1 MLVSC
6 NTLIGADKTA
16 EQIGFKAIIK
26 YNKLDFYAFV
36 AMQKPNKAGR
46 EHYMKREQIAK
57 NIVAD
62 LKELA
67 ALTSDA
73 DGAQRVAWTPTFKKA
88 TEWFAQKMQAAGA
101 EVWTDAAGN
110 SWAKFAGTSE
120 DAIVI
125 GSHLDSV
132 PDGGWLDGALGVVA
146 GMGIG
151 AYGLAD
157 TKPAKTL
164 YVVGWADEEGVAFG
178 KSCLGSSAVS
188 GIVTSK
194 DVLPLIH
201 QEDGR
206 RFSDVWQE
214 YGLNAN
220 RIGEAYTAFSKL
232 PVKAYLE
239 LHIEQAPLLALD
251 KKSVACV
258 YGVCGCNR
266 QYITFRGQQGTLG
279 GQFPHKRIAVLRG
292 QGKAPHRQKQRYG
305 DENTQHR
312 CDDFLHKR
320 YGIPFRIGNR

>member
-1 MLVSC
+1 
-6 NTLIGADKTA
+6 
-16 EQIGFKAIIK
+16 
-26 YNKLDFYAFV
+26 
-36 AMQKPNKAGR
+36 
-46 EHYMKREQIAK
+46 MKREQIAK

-88 TEWFAQKMQAAGA
+88 TEWFTQKMQAAGA
-101 EVWTDAAGN
+101 DVWTDAAGN
-110 SWAKFAGTSE
+110 SWAKFAGESKE
-120 DAIVI
+120 CIVI

-151 AYGLAD
+151 AYVLAD
-157 TKPAKTL
+157 KKPAKTL

-201 QEDGR
+201 QENGR
-206 RFSDVWQE
+206 SFSDVWQE
-214 YGLNAN
+214 YGLDAN
-220 RIGEAYTAFSKL
+220 RIGEAHTAFAKL

-239 LHIEQAPLLALD
+239 LHIEQAPLLALA

-266 QYITFRGQQGTLG
+266 QYITFRGSRDT
-279 GQFPHKRIAVLRG
+279 AVLRLLCVRM
-292 QGKAPHRQKQRYG
+292 PLLRQRRPPLIYVKLPS
-305 DENTQHR
+305 NM
-312 CDDFLHKR
+312 
-320 YGIPFRIGNR
+320 IPIAL